1 MSDTSSSGAQ
11 TDVIAAA
18 RERLQQSGLPS
29 DWLDV
34 PVHWGVRAKDQ
45 ADPQQGG
52 LRFSLLNVDVYGE
65 VPEYWENN
73 TEIPRGAIPDTRTE
87 QMGYSI
93 FNKSEVWSDLCADL
107 YEDAIQDRW
116 NSSTMIPWEELEPL
130 DGDIERAICQIATL
144 ISEYG
149 WAKAQ
154 TTGRWLQEISYG
166 YIEVKLFLGTV
177 VFDSARLYEVWR
189 KRALANGGGLG
200 RGGRNWKMLPL
211 VQSYTFSEFVVASIM
226 HDSMLLALL
235 REGAQISQNGAER
248 EIFRLCSR
256 DIERHLA
263 YWVDHM
269 RYLML
274 KEPIRREEIHRY
286 LNKAEWYLAEDKDDT
301 LYSALA
307 VIMAEGREQ
316 AEEAMVDVAALRK
329 AQVELYL
336 EQLDRCHLRDRRGR
350 LSDPLRRWAGIA
362 IPEPEEKIPV

>member
-1 MSDTSSSGAQ
+1 MSDTETGVP

-18 RERLQQSGLPS
+18 HERLAQSGLPS
-29 DWLDV
+29 EWLDV
-34 PVHWGVRAKDQ
+34 PVHWGVKAKDH
-45 ADPQQGG
+45 ADPATGG

-65 VPEYWENN
+65 VPEFWTNN
-73 TEIPRGAIPDTRTE
+73 TEIPRGAIADTRTE

-116 NSSTMIPWEELEPL
+116 NSSTDIPWETMEPL
-130 DGDIERAICQIATL
+130 SGDVERAICQIATL

-166 YIEVKLFLGTV
+166 FIEVKLFLGTV

-189 KRALANGGGLG
+189 KRALSNGGGLG

-211 VQSYTFSEFVVASIM
+211 VQSYTFSEFAIASLM
-226 HDSMLLALL
+226 HDAMLLSLL
-235 REGAQISQNGAER
+235 REGEGLSQNEAER
-248 EIFRLCSR
+248 EIFRLCAK
-256 DIERHLA
+256 DIERHVA

-269 RYLML
+269 RYMML
-274 KEPIRREEIHRY
+274 REPVRREEMHRY
-286 LNKAEWYLAEDKDDT
+286 LNKAEWYLSEDKDDT

-316 AEEAMVDVAALRK
+316 ADEAMVDVAALRK

-336 EQLDRCHLRDRRGR
+336 SKLNECHLRDRRDR
-350 LSDPLRRWAGIA
+350 LSDPLRRWAGLA

>member
-1 MSDTSSSGAQ
+1 MSDAVETK
-11 TDVIAAA
+11 DVIAAA
-18 RERLQQSGLPS
+18 SERLEASGLPS
-29 DWLDV
+29 EWLTV
-34 PVHWGVRAKDQ
+34 PVHWGVKAKEQ
-45 ADPQQGG
+45 ADPDKGG

-65 VPEYWENN
+65 VPERWDNN

-93 FNKSEVWSDLCADL
+93 FDKSEVWSDLCADL
-107 YEDAIQDRW
+107 YEDAIQERW
-116 NSSTMIPWEELEPL
+116 NSSTEIPWDELKPL
-130 DGDIERAICQIATL
+130 NADIERAICQIATL
-144 ISEYG
+144 LSEYG

-166 YIEVKLFLGTV
+166 FIEVKLFLGAV

-200 RGGRNWKMLPL
+200 RGGRNWKLLPI
-211 VQSYTFSEFVVASIM
+211 VQSYTFSEFAVASLM

-235 REGAQISQNGAER
+235 REGEGLSQNAAER
-248 EIFRLCSR
+248 EIFRRCAQ
-256 DIERHLA
+256 DIERHLR
-263 YWVDHM
+263 YWVDHI

-274 KEPIRREEIHRY
+274 KEPLRREEIHRY
-286 LNKAEWYLAEDKDDT
+286 LNKAEWYLAQDQDDT

-307 VIMAEGREQ
+307 VVMAEGREQ

-336 EQLDRCHLRDRRGR
+336 DRLDQCHLQDRRDR
-350 LSDPLRRWAGIA
+350 LSDPLRRWAA
-362 IPEPEEKIPV
+362 IPIPTPEEKIPV